1 MCSAQALNNM
11 SFKYAGELM
20 AMSIAHGGPS
30 PSFLKEWV
38 FDYVANGISSVKPDV
53 DDVKSPEHKSF
64 IHQVHDV

>member
-1 MCSAQALNNM
+1 
-11 SFKYAGELM
+11 M